1 MRKHKICIIGDGLSG
16 LITAQTLSRLNVQ
29 IDLVSNKSNIQKKD
43 NRTTAISPSNYKYMS
58 ETLRIKTSNFFKI
71 KKVGLYQK
79 KNNKIINFLN
89 FENV

>member
-43 NRTTAISPSNYKYMS
+43 NRTTAISPSNYKFMS
-58 ETLRIKTSNFFKI
+58 ETLRIKPSIFFKI
-71 KKVGLYQK
+71 KKV
-79 KNNKIINFLN
+79 NFYN
-89 FENV
+89 